1 MIGVTATD
9 NWVVILRAK
18 PDYKSCEILLLSW
31 YVIFGKEWKMQKQE
45 FQGHHLSVFFE
56 IYHLN
61 FMLLDQYAL

>member
-9 NWVVILRAK
+9 NWIVILQAK
-18 PDYKSCEILLLSW
+18 PDYKSCEILLFSW
-31 YVIFGKEWKMQKQE
+31 YVIFGKTQKQE